1 MCSRVSLAC
10 AQPDARAG
18 KILAWIFDG
27 GYNFRMFDI
36 GQKVACINDDFSP
49 TVRHL
54 YKQLPRKD
62 EIYTVREVS
71 IGRSQVT
78 SSAGGENDISYLV
91 LLEEL
96 HNPDDPYMHESA
108 GQEMGF
114 RSDRFAPL
122 EELENTEYAEAEEV
136 LVRPR

>member
-1 MCSRVSLAC
+1 
-10 AQPDARAG
+10 
-18 KILAWIFDG
+18 
-27 GYNFRMFDI
+27 MFDK
-36 GQKVACINDDFSP
+36 GQKVACINDDFSA
-49 TVRHL
+49 TVRHI

-71 IGRSQVT
+71 IGRSSVT
-78 SSAGGENDISYLV
+78 SAAGGANDISYLV

-96 HNPDDPYMHESA
+96 RNPDDPYMHEGA

-122 EELENTEYAEAEEV
+122 EEIEDENTAYAEDEDE
-136 LVRPR
+136 LVRVR

>member
-1 MCSRVSLAC
+1 
-10 AQPDARAG
+10 
-18 KILAWIFDG
+18 
-27 GYNFRMFDI
+27 MFDK
-36 GQKVACINDDFSP
+36 GQKVACINDDFSA
-49 TVRHL
+49 TVRHI

-71 IGRSQVT
+71 IGRSAVT
-78 SSAGGENDISYLV
+78 SAAGGANDVSYLV

-96 HNPDDPYMHESA
+96 RNPDDPYMPEGA

-122 EELENTEYAEAEEV
+122 EEIENTEYAEEEMV
-136 LVRPR
+136 QVR